1 MQLSYAPART
11 YEESANQQ
19 TYPGLVSCGHREL
32 AILWAGKR
40 GATTRRATGAA
51 CPARLPRKRRKE
63 GRGTCYNLFPRLS
76 RGKVLHQTDGYLRL
90 VFSAHRSIPA
100 FPTPLRRVIGHHWPW
115 YVARANGFCGNRW
128 RGRVG
133 SRAQIRR
140 TCESPRH
147 RAAPYCHH
155 TRCGEINLTAES
167 LADDRHGGMNS
178 LLFPNRRIPGRH
190 GKFRTRRSCALR
202 NQINSKPR
210 SHSSG
215 RQRAGHGAG
224 RPAI

>member
-1 MQLSYAPART
+1 LVIIG
-11 YEESANQQ
+11 
-19 TYPGLVSCGHREL
+19 PG
-32 AILWAGKR
+32 
-40 GATTRRATGAA
+40 T
-51 CPARLPRKRRKE
+51 LP
-63 GRGTCYNLFPRLS
+63 GPMAFVGT
-76 RGKVLHQTDGYLRL
+76 
-90 VFSAHRSIPA
+90 
-100 FPTPLRRVIGHHWPW
+100 
-115 YVARANGFCGNRW
+115 RW

-155 TRCGEINLTAES
+155 TRCGEINLTAEP
-167 LADDRHGGMNS
+167 LADDRHCGMNS

-215 RQRAGHGAG
+215 RQRAGHGG
-224 RPAI
+224 RTTCDMNSKLRERGGRARTAWTDSQRRSVQACPDYRGLMWELKGRCLATDAMSVTPIRRR

>member
-1 MQLSYAPART
+1 MCAGSFRRAVPSRRAFLLSIVVSPSNRRSLRHVAGAADRLRMQLSYAPART

-19 TYPGLVSCGHREL
+19 TYPRLVSCGHREL

-115 YVARANGFCGNRW
+115 YVARANGFCGNPMAWSGRISGADKAHMRVAPAP
-128 RGRVG
+128 RGAVLP
-133 SRAQIRR
+133 SHALRR
-140 TCESPRH
+140 DQSYG
-147 RAAPYCHH
+147 RAAC
-155 TRCGEINLTAES
+155 R
-167 LADDRHGGMNS
+167 
-178 LLFPNRRIPGRH
+178 
-190 GKFRTRRSCALR
+190 
-202 NQINSKPR
+202 
-210 SHSSG
+210 
-215 RQRAGHGAG
+215 
-224 RPAI
+224 